1 MKKKLDDILF
11 NGYVREPLPMVI
23 PALFVGVVFLV
34 FAIWSTI
41 DLCTPSSY
49 DTTAQL
55 LRFVEYEKDGPIYSL
70 LASDGFYYDLRCR
83 AIEGSLE
90 IEYLIENETP
100 FFVEY
105 VSPAA
110 GNMGSRDIVSIS
122 THEQQPLI
130 PSNIISEACNT
141 DAKNAAIIMWSA
153 CLLYWLFISS
163 SYYFI
168 SNAPK
173 YPRIAALLVKKSFR
187 YF

>member
-1 MKKKLDDILF
+1 
-11 NGYVREPLPMVI
+11 MVI
-23 PALFVGVVFLV
+23 PALFVGIGFLV
-34 FAIWSTI
+34 CAIWSTI

-55 LRFVEYEKDGPIYSL
+55 LHFVEYEKDGPIYSL
-70 LASDGFYYDLRCR
+70 LASDGFYYDLQCR
-83 AIEGSLE
+83 AIEGSLK
-90 IEYLIENETP
+90 IDYFIENETP

-105 VSPAA
+105 VSPAE

-122 THEQQPLI
+122 THDQQPLI
-130 PSNIISEACNT
+130 PSDIISEACHT
-141 DAKNAAIIMWSA
+141 DAKNTSIFIWCA

-173 YPRIAALLVKKSFR
+173 YPKIAALLVKKSFR